1 MRTDLFDYH
10 LPPELIAQRSVEPRD
25 HSRLMVVD
33 RRTGAWEHKRFFEIA
48 SELRA
53 GDVLVLNETKVFR
66 ARLKGDVEVFLL
78 RAREGNR
85 WETLVRPGRRVKE
98 GQAVAFGELIGQVV
112 EKSPDGVVLVEFD
125 RPAGEVIAF
134 ADAHGEIPIP
144 PYVKQQPETLD
155 QYQTIY
161 ARTTGS
167 VAAPTAGFHFTGRLM
182 DELKAKG
189 VQIEFVTLH
198 VGIGTFRPVKTETLE
213 EHEMHSEFVTLDAG
227 TAQRI
232 NQAKHEGRRVIA
244 VGTTTVRTLEGVA
257 ALCPADSRPP
267 QGEGAL
273 CAYSGDVNV
282 FIKPGFAFN
291 VVDGLITNF
300 HLPKS
305 TLLVLVSALAGREHI
320 LCAYQEA
327 VRERYRF
334 FSFGDAMFIR

>member
-125 RPAGEVIAF
+125 RPPGEVIAF